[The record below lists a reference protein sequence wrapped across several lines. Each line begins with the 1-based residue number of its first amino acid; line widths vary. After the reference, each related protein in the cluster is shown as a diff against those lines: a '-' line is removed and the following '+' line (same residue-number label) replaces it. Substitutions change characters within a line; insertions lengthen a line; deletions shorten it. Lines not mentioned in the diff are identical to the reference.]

1 MKLYFPRR
9 SYRVSG
15 FRVSSHAVKQ
25 MRSRGVTKSALRYNL
40 KHKPLHTTG
49 IKYNKRGRPSYI
61 RYSRNK
67 VKIKRHEKRASTKW
81 TPFYFWRR
89 ERDSNPRTGISRYT
103 ISSRAPQT
111 SSATFPQLT
120 AHSKLRFQIA
130 QLLYQTKSLLSI
142 LFSIFLRFF

>member
-1 MKLYFPRR
+1 MKLYFPRK

-67 VKIKRHEKRASTKW
+67 VALAI
-81 TPFYFWRR
+81 
-89 ERDSNPRTGISRYT
+89 NPRTNNINTTWKYHT
-103 ISSRAPQT
+103 
-111 SSATFPQLT
+111 
-120 AHSKLRFQIA
+120 KLMN
-130 QLLYQTKSLLSI
+130 K
-142 LFSIFLRFF
+142 FLKGEK